1 MLDRVDRMLIAVRSR
16 NLAAA
21 TFASMLGAQPDRDSR
36 SACLNAHRLVMR
48 VGESELELCE
58 PAGPGP
64 VQEFIDRWG
73 EGLLA
78 AGYASS
84 RFDALAAHLDELGV
98 PLAREDGR
106 LHLPGTS
113 TFGFPMVISPLVERP
128 RIGPVSFF
136 YEATNT
142 LDTDWQRVAQRYAT
156 MFNLDASRFSPISSK
171 RFGYEG
177 TLTLFD
183 PPARLDRIELSQ
195 TFADRPS
202 AMRRFVERRG
212 GDSLYMCYLET
223 HDFDGLKARML
234 DAGATLTPRGGDIAA
249 EREGLWVHPKNL
261 HGLLLGVSRTS
272 LAWEW
277 SGRPELVQPL
287 PVGSGSAAA

>member
-1 MLDRVDRMLIAVRSR
+1 MLERVDRMQLAVRDRARASH
-16 NLAAA
+16 
-21 TFASMLGAQPDRDSR
+21 TFATLLGAAPAREEA
-36 SACLNAHRLVMR
+36 SAYLNAERTILS

-58 PAGPGP
+58 PRGPG
-64 VQEFIDRWG
+64 VAQDFLDRWG
-73 EGLLA
+73 EGLMC
-78 AGYASS
+78 AGFSTT
-84 RFDALAAHLDELGV
+84 RPDALARRLEELGAGF
-98 PLAREDGR
+98 ARDGEQ
-106 LHLPGTS
+106 LYVPGT
-113 TFGFPMVISPLVERP
+113 TTAGLPMVISPRVERP
-128 RIGPVSFF
+128 RVGPVSFF

-142 LDTDWQRVAQRYAT
+142 LASDWREVAARYAEL
-156 MFNLDASRFSPISSK
+156 FGLDASKFSPIASD

-212 GDSLYMCYLET
+212 GDSLYMCYVET
-223 HDFDGLKARML
+223 HDFDALKARLM
-234 DAGATLTPRGGDIAA
+234 DAGATLTPREGDIAD

-261 HGLLLGVSRTS
+261 HGMLLGVSRTT

-277 SGRPELVQPL
+277 SGRPELVRPL
-287 PVGSGSAAA
+287 